1 MTNKV
6 QVFGKNME
14 VTDNIHDYVSDKA
27 EKLDRYLKKIDST
40 RVDLA
45 YVKSARDAADRQVA
59 QITVQGPRILLRTEE
74 RADDILAAFDT
85 AYNKMKRQIERYK
98 GKNERGRGDG
108 RSAAE
113 VVPTSF
119 SDDDF
124 EDKKMSIARSKKFT
138 VYPMLVE
145 EAYEQMQLLEHD
157 NFFIFYNG
165 DTNAINVLY
174 RRRDGSYG
182 LIEPEIA

>member
-1 MTNKV
+1 MTHEV

-14 VTDNIHDYVSDKA
+14 VTDKIHDYVFNKA
-27 EKLDRYLKKIDST
+27 ENLDRYLKKIETT
-40 RVDLA
+40 RIDLS
-45 YVKSARDAADRQVA
+45 YVKSARSAADRQVA
-59 QITVQGPRILLRTEE
+59 QITVRGPRLLLRTEE

-85 AYNKMKRQIERYK
+85 ALSKMQRQIERYK

-113 VVPTSF
+113 VVEAPF
-119 SDDDF
+119 DEDDESD
-124 EDKKMSIARSKKFT
+124 EIRIARRKKFT
-138 VYPMLVE
+138 IYPMVVE
-145 EAYEQMQLLEHD
+145 EALEQMQLLAHN

-165 DTNAINVLY
+165 ETNAINVLY

>member
-1 MTNKV
+1 MTNEV
-6 QVFGKNME
+6 QVFGKDME
-14 VTDNIHDYVSDKA
+14 VTDNIRDYVSDKA
-27 EKLDRYLKKIDST
+27 ENLDRYLKKIEVA
-40 RVDLA
+40 RVDLS
-45 YVKSARDAADRQVA
+45 YVKSARSAADRQVA
-59 QITVQGPRILLRTEE
+59 QITVRGPRILLRTEE
-74 RADDILAAFDT
+74 RADDIFSAFDT
-85 AYNKMKRQIERYK
+85 AYNKMQRQIERFK
-98 GKNERGRGDG
+98 GKRARGRGDG

-113 VVPTSF
+113 VAPGF
-119 SDDDF
+119 IEDDVV
-124 EDKKMSIARSKKFT
+124 EEEMIIARSKKFT
-138 VYPMLVE
+138 IYPMVVE